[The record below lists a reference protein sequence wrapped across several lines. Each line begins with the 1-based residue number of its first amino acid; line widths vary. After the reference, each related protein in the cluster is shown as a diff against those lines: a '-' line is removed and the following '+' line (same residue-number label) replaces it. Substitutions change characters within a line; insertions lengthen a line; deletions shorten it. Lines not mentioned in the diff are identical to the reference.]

1 MNNYKYFE
9 QEGNK
14 YHLKTQFFFIGF
26 IGGLFLIGGLAL
38 VFTKG
43 MTDKA
48 NMWIGIGMAV
58 LGAMSL
64 LRLTAKT
71 TIDMQS
77 NQILMKKNFF
87 SSEVAYSLDN
97 FETFLVSR
105 TVSLFGL
112 TMNGAGSMVLNVNGK
127 EKILLLNHSIFTIKP
142 LNDMVNEALHIMK
155 IED

>member
-14 YHLKTQFFFIGF
+14 YHLKTQFVFIGF
-26 IGGLFLIGGLAL
+26 IGGLFLLGGLAL
-38 VFTKG
+38 IFTKG
-43 MTDKA
+43 ATDKA
-48 NMWIGIGMAV
+48 NMWIGIGMAA

-77 NQILMKKNFF
+77 NQILMKKNFLA
-87 SSEVAYSLDN
+87 SEVAYSLEN
-97 FETFLVSR
+97 FETFLVSS

-112 TMNGAGSMVLNVNGK
+112 TMNGAGCMVLNINGK
-127 EKILLLNHSIFTIKP
+127 EKILVLNHSIFTVKP
-142 LNDMVNEALHIMK
+142 LNNMVNEALQIMK
-155 IED
+155 LED

>member
-1 MNNYKYFE
+1 M
-9 QEGNK
+9 
-14 YHLKTQFFFIGF
+14 
-26 IGGLFLIGGLAL
+26 

-58 LGAMSL
+58 LGVMSL

-77 NQILMKKNFF
+77 NQILMKRSFL

-112 TMNGAGSMVLNVNGK
+112 TMNGAGSMVMNINGK

>member
-14 YHLKTQFFFIGF
+14 YHLKTQFIFIGF
-26 IGGLFLIGGLAL
+26 VGGICLIAGLAL
-38 VFTKG
+38 IFTKG

-48 NMWIGIGMAV
+48 NLWIGIGIAV
-58 LGAMSL
+58 LGLMSL
-64 LRLTAKT
+64 IRLTAKT

-127 EKILLLNHSIFTIKP
+127 EKILLLNHSVFTVKP

-155 IED
+155 IEE